1 VNSEAVCS
9 RVNQIIPHIKHTFA
23 VLRFNTEHMGDT
35 IAIRQGSFK
44 RADLC
49 QHLLADRLN
58 NKAGPD
64 RFGGVELVENRDV
77 VSLIASKLAAVSPPI
92 PAPIM
97 AMRMKFGPL
106 IVCWSSVSVLHAYP
120 ARPVLA
126 IGALYRRGRRAY
138 KRVMTYCVILIIR
151 II

>member
-1 VNSEAVCS
+1 MNSEAVCS

-23 VLRFNTEHMGDT
+23 VLRLNTEHMGDT

-77 VSLIASKLAAVSPPI
+77 VSLIGQQTCRGQPTHSGPYNGDAHEVWSFDLVLVKRIRLARTPPQGLFLSL
-92 PAPIM
+92 AHFTAGAGGPI
-97 AMRMKFGPL
+97 
-106 IVCWSSVSVLHAYP
+106 SSL
-120 ARPVLA
+120 
-126 IGALYRRGRRAY
+126 
-138 KRVMTYCVILIIR
+138 
-151 II
+151 